1 MYRAKKYIYNVSY
14 SKEKMYFIIPN
25 MLFQTV
31 NTHAKPQEILPVLES
46 HLHIIVII
54 AVMSPPPDQATC
66 TQQDQSGSYSRWPRN
81 FKIIKISSHP
91 PWAKSPPPGYCFPH
105 RVPTYPLNFHHL
117 DGLGPV
123 THNISPSN
131 H

>member
-1 MYRAKKYIYNVSY
+1 MKIPPPRFVEFSSLQFTGQKKNIYIYNVSY

-66 TQQDQSGSYSRWPRN
+66 TQQD
-81 FKIIKISSHP
+81 
-91 PWAKSPPPGYCFPH
+91 
-105 RVPTYPLNFHHL
+105 
-117 DGLGPV
+117 
-123 THNISPSN
+123 
-131 H
+131 